1 MRWLSPDIARR
12 LPSCNI
18 RRVRTSSELVRRSR
32 VSHWPRPERRLRPSG
47 RFFSRVEIWRGSA
60 KRSVSR
66 SRSSNRTCSFP
77 ASGFRTESLAGRPQ
91 QGGSHLSAFATAY
104 RSFMIRNA
112 QSGLLDIRVPRD
124 RGSMSHTLLTSL
136 LTLNQGPFAP
146 RSLLASWLLLT
157 SPSPRP
163 AGPVPRRHPV
173 AVLLRA
179 DLGFPC

>member
-1 MRWLSPDIARR
+1 MTAAAMQYPPLWQTPNAFGA
-12 LPSCNI
+12 P
-18 RRVRTSSELVRRSR
+18 
-32 VSHWPRPERRLRPSG
+32 G
-47 RFFSRVEIWRGSA
+47 AFFSRVEIWRGSA